1 MTYMECFEK
10 AELLGKAILGMKLE
24 YKEKIQGMKFIGI
37 YAKNRTE
44 WLITDLACILFG
56 ITSVPLYDTLGL

>member
-37 YAKNRTE
+37 YAKNRT
-44 WLITDLACILFG
+44 
-56 ITSVPLYDTLGL
+56 